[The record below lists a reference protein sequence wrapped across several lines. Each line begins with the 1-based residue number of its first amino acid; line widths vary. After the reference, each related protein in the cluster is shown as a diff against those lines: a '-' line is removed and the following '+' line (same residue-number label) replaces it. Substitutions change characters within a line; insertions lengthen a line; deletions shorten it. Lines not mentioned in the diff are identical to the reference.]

1 MQMLAVL
8 SPLDA
13 PGLLKRSMIYVM
25 TALRQ
30 NKSLLRRT
38 LEIFVKDPTVDWE
51 KQAADQTAKGAEVS
65 KNLENLA
72 RARIEVCMLLKSLFV
87 GLVCANTCA
96 ACCQVH
102 LDMKPSLYRSAC

>member
-30 NKSLLRRT
+30 NKNRSLLRRT
-38 LEIFVKDPTVDWE
+38 LEIFVNDPTVDWE
-51 KQAADQTAKGAEVS
+51 KQAADQTAQGTEVS
-65 KNLENLA
+65 KNLDNLA
-72 RARIEVCMLLKSLFV
+72 HARMEVGMLLR
-87 GLVCANTCA
+87 C
-96 ACCQVH
+96 
-102 LDMKPSLYRSAC
+102 LYAWLGCVLRTHAR